1 MKHPIQTTSQE
12 TISDENFA
20 QYAQQTTQKKPIE
33 TITDE
38 TTQKESIETVTD
50 ENFAQYA
57 QQTTQKEP
65 QETVTDENFSQIKT
79 ITDENF
85 SQHAQQNI
93 QKEPLKTITDETFS
107 QHAQQNI
114 QKEPLKTITDETFSQ
129 SEQNLQDPIQLPP
142 QNTMDETFAQKAKTL
157 QNSSTNYILNLPC
170 IEIGTIIK
178 NQYQI
183 VKVIAKGGMGIVYQ
197 GLDLINQRDIAIK
210 MIYSSASSKSYEKL
224 LLRFQKEASVCLRL
238 NHRNVIHMYDL
249 GVYQNQIPYIIM
261 EYVKGKNILKYVEE
275 HCPDNI
281 MEQVL
286 LIKKVAMGLDYVH
299 KKQLLHRDIKP
310 DNIIVRP
317 NGEPVLID
325 FGIVKLKQDTS
336 WDLTKEGELLG
347 TLQYMPLEQ
356 TNMTKKR
363 VDASSDIYSLG
374 LVFYEILTKQEAYS
388 GTIQEILYQMV
399 NHYPPIPS
407 SINSNIPR
415 DLEQIVLK
423 CIEKEQ
429 SKRYKKTSHL
439 VRDLDNFLQGKSSK
453 YEITKNYKRKFFFH
467 KYKIHCLVVCF
478 FLLVCSLSAFTYWRF
493 SSKSTQE
500 KTLVHTEVS
509 SISNS
514 DKQKKELEKAKKEM
528 EEKRVIEEEQLKKE
542 QREKEE
548 EEERKQKLAKEG
560 FISREP
566 KTYTCGDFE
575 NTINE
580 YYHTETEMEFCEI
593 LGGEFLMGPDNKH
606 QVYKVYIKTFLMA
619 KYECTQKQWKKI
631 MKSEPWK
638 NETFPIISWDEKNN
652 QGKYRDF
659 ESGEIIICKDN
670 EQNPAINISLKN
682 CVEFCKK
689 TGFSVPTEEQWE
701 YACRGG
707 SVYKYSFGNDTKE
720 LTKYAWYQENRREEI
735 GEHILQFVIQPVGQK
750 LPNAYGLYDMH
761 GNVSEWCDNEHKQY
775 NTIRKLSE
783 NEKEQLKYSKNPTDS
798 QYVFRGGHV
807 ASSAEDCS
815 SNKQGHRIAENV
827 SYTRGVRFVFNIP

>member
-1 MKHPIQTTSQE
+1 MKHPTQTTSQE

-57 QQTTQKEP
+57 QQTTQTTS

-275 HCPDNI
+275 RCPDNI

-415 DLEQIVLK
+415 DLEEIVLK

-453 YEITKNYKRKFFFH
+453 YEITKNYKRKVFFH

-478 FLLVCSLSAFTYWRF
+478 FLLVCSLSACTYWRF

-593 LGGEFLMGPDNKH
+593 LGGEFLM
-606 QVYKVYIKTFLMA
+606 A

-638 NETFPIISWDEKNN
+638 IKTFKAYWDEKNN
-652 QGKYRDF
+652 QGKYYSDT
-659 ESGEIIICKDN
+659 EDGKMIYIICKED
-670 EQNPAINISLKN
+670 EKNPAVHISLKD

-707 SVYKYSFGNDTKE
+707 SQDKYSFGNDEEQLKD
-720 LTKYAWYQENRREEI
+720 YAWYQENRRKEI
-735 GEHILQFVIQPVGQK
+735 GEHTLQFVIQPVGQK
-750 LPNAYGLYDMH
+750 HPNAYGLYDMH
-761 GNVSEWCDNEHKQY
+761 GNVSEWCDSQQLNYEEIQ
-775 NTIRKLSE
+775 KLGDK
-783 NEKEQLKYSKNPTDS
+783 EKRKYSKNPTDS
-798 QYVFRGGHV
+798 HYVFRGGHV

-815 SNKQGHRIAENV
+815 SSKQGHRIAENI